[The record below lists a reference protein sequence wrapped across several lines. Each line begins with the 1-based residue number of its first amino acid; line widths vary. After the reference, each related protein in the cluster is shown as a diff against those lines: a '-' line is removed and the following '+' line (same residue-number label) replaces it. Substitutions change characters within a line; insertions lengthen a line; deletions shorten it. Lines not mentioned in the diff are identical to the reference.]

1 MQHGIILLGRRDQ
14 EEIARIAN
22 VCSVYISTSAFEGM
36 PISLLEAMNCGLPA
50 VVTGVGETGNV
61 VEDGFSGR
69 VVRTDEPERLAE
81 AIEEVIARPDRY
93 LPANAIASVKPYLVD
108 NILSGV
114 YSFQRMVKYE

>member
-1 MQHGIILLGRRDQ
+1 
-14 EEIARIAN
+14 
-22 VCSVYISTSAFEGM
+22 
-36 PISLLEAMNCGLPA
+36 